1 MRHKTLTLALWQG
14 ARHTGAGLDD
24 LSDIAAVIGGAAKAG
39 ADLLVFPEGYLTG
52 YYRPG
57 LRATELAGVDA
68 ALDRLGR
75 LVNDAGIM
83 VVMGTHRVSGRAL
96 VNAAIVFDTRGR
108 TIGAYHKRA
117 LFGDWERATFEPGTQ
132 PLRFDCGGFRVGLA
146 ICYDLEFPELIR
158 AEAEARTDL
167 VVTPTALMA
176 PHGRIAGLLP
186 AARALENQIFVAYAN
201 RTGREH
207 ELAFVGQ
214 SCICGPDGAMLAV
227 AGNAPEMLVAQLDRK
242 AIRAARDEASYLEDL
257 GRLRENGG

>member
-14 ARHTGAGLDD
+14 ARQADASLAAIE
-24 LSDIAAVIGGAAKAG
+24 DIAAIIDQAARAG

-57 LRATELAGVDA
+57 LRAADLAAVDA
-68 ALDRLGR
+68 ALERLGPIIA
-75 LVNDAGIM
+75 DAGIM
-83 VVMGTHRVSGRAL
+83 VVMGTHRLSERSL
-96 VNAAIVFDTRGR
+96 VNAAIVFDTHGR
-108 TIGAYHKRA
+108 QIGAYHKRV
-117 LFGDWERATFEPGTQ
+117 LFGAWERATFEPGTW

-146 ICYDLEFPELIR
+146 ICYDVEFPELIR

-176 PHGRIAGLLP
+176 PHGRIAELLP

-207 ELAFVGQ
+207 ELAFVGK
-214 SCICGPDGAMLAV
+214 SCICGPDGAMLAI
-227 AGNAPEMLVAQLDRK
+227 AGDAPEMLVAQLDRQ
-242 AIRAARDEASYLEDL
+242 AIKTARNEASYLEDL
-257 GRLRENGG
+257 GRLRENGT

>member
-1 MRHKTLTLALWQG
+1 MLRKTLTLALWQG
-14 ARHTGAGLDD
+14 ARHADAGLDD
-24 LSDIAAVIGGAAKAG
+24 LSDVAAIITEAVKTG

-57 LRATELAGVDA
+57 LRAADLAGVDA

-83 VVMGTHRVSGRAL
+83 VVMGTHRVQERAL
-96 VNAAIVFDTRGR
+96 VNAAIVFGARGR
-108 TIGAYHKRA
+108 QIGAYHKRA
-117 LFGDWERATFEPGTQ
+117 LFGAWERATFEPGTL

-146 ICYDLEFPELIR
+146 ICYDVEFPELIR

-176 PHGRIAGLLP
+176 PHGRIAQLLP

-207 ELAFVGQ
+207 ELTFVGQ

-227 AGNAPEMLVAQLDRK
+227 AGDAPELLVAPLDRK
-242 AIRAARDEASYLEDL
+242 AIKAAREEASYLEDL
-257 GRLRENGG
+257 ARLREHGG

>member
-1 MRHKTLTLALWQG
+1 MLHKTLTLALWQG
-14 ARHTGAGLDD
+14 ARHADAGLDD
-24 LSDIAAVIGGAAKAG
+24 LSDVAAIIADAVGAG

-57 LRATELAGVDA
+57 LRAADLAGVDTALA
-68 ALDRLGR
+68 ALGR

-83 VVMGTHRVSGRAL
+83 VVMGTHRVQARAL
-96 VNAAIVFDTRGR
+96 VNAAIVFDARGR
-108 TIGAYHKRA
+108 QIGSYYKRA

-132 PLRFDCGGFRVGLA
+132 PLRFDCGGLRVGLA
-146 ICYDLEFPELIR
+146 ICYDVEFPELIR

-176 PHGRIAGLLP
+176 PHGRIAQLLP

-207 ELAFVGQ
+207 ELTFVGQ
-214 SCICGPDGAMLAV
+214 SCICGPDGAMLAL
-227 AGNAPEMLVAQLDRK
+227 AGDASEMLVAQIDRK
-242 AIRAARDEASYLEDL
+242 AIKAARSEASYLEDL
-257 GRLRENGG
+257 ARLRENGG